1 VYHAVQYF
9 TKGMHL
15 IEKFIRIK
23 GVHMAERHLIALDL
37 DGTLL
42 KDDKTISLKTKQIIN
57 KARAEGHIVMIATG
71 RPFRS
76 SEMYYRELNL
86 DTPIVNF
93 NGAFMHHPLEP
104 NWGFYH
110 EPLDVKVAKD
120 IVEACRSFHFH
131 NIIAEV
137 IDDVYFHY
145 HDEKLLD
152 IFSFGNPRITT
163 GDLAEFLQDSPTSM
177 LIHTEEDQLQTIRQ
191 HLSDVHAEVIDH
203 RSWAAPWHVI
213 EIIKIGLNK
222 AVGLKKASDY
232 FGIPAERIIAFGDE
246 DNDLEM
252 LEYAG
257 HGIAMGN
264 AIDQVKNIA
273 NDVTLSN
280 EQDGVGEYLADLLNL
295 KI

>member
-1 VYHAVQYF
+1 
-9 TKGMHL
+9 
-15 IEKFIRIK
+15 
-23 GVHMAERHLIALDL
+23 MAEKHLIALDL

-42 KDDKTISLKTKQIIN
+42 KDDKTISSKTKEVLR
-57 KARAEGHIVMIATG
+57 KAREEGHVVMIATG
-71 RPFRS
+71 RPYRS
-76 SEMYYRELNL
+76 SEMYYHELNL

-93 NGAFMHHPLEP
+93 NGAFMHHPRDKS
-104 NWGFYH
+104 WGFFH
-110 EPLDVKVAKD
+110 DPLDVKVAKD
-120 IVEACRSFHFH
+120 IVEACRSFNFH

-152 IFSFGNPRITT
+152 IFGMGNPKVTT
-163 GDLAEFLQDSPTSM
+163 GDLRNYLKDSPTSL
-177 LIHTEEDQLQTIRQ
+177 LIHTEEEHLREIRQ

-213 EIIKIGLNK
+213 EIIKVGLSK

-232 FGIPAERIIAFGDE
+232 FNIPKERIIAFGDE

-257 HGIAMGN
+257 RGIAMGN
-264 AIDQVKNIA
+264 AIEKVKNIA
-273 NDVTLSN
+273 NETTLTN
-280 EQDGVGEYLADLLNL
+280 EEDGIGVYLSDLLNL
-295 KI
+295 K

>member
-1 VYHAVQYF
+1 
-9 TKGMHL
+9 
-15 IEKFIRIK
+15 
-23 GVHMAERHLIALDL
+23 MAEKHLIALDL

-42 KDDKTISLKTKQIIN
+42 KDDKTISEKTKKVIQ
-57 KARAEGHIVMIATG
+57 KARDQGHIVMIATG

-76 SEMYYRELNL
+76 SEIYYKELNL

-93 NGAFMHHPLEP
+93 NGAFMHHPKDK
-104 NWGFYH
+104 NWGVYH
-110 EPLDVKVAKD
+110 SPFEINTAKE
-120 IVEACRSFHFH
+120 IVESCSSFHFH

-145 HDEKLLD
+145 QDKKLFE
-152 IFSFGNPRITT
+152 IFGIGEANITT
-163 GDLAEFLQDSPTSM
+163 GDLRNFLKTSPTSM
-177 LIHTEEDQLQTIRQ
+177 LIHTDQEHVQSIRS
-191 HLSDVHAEVIDH
+191 HLSSLHAEVIDH
-203 RSWAAPWHVI
+203 RSWAAPFHVI
-213 EIIKIGLNK
+213 EIVKAGLNK

-232 FGIPAERIIAFGDE
+232 FQIPPERIIAFGDE

-264 AIDQVKNIA
+264 GINEVKTVA
-273 NDVTLSN
+273 NEVTLSN
-280 EQDGVGEYLADLLNL
+280 EEDGVAIFLNELLNL